1 MREHSETGCFMP
13 TIVPAYAAIL
23 ALMFIALSLRVIGLR
38 RSSKVALGAG
48 SNAALERRIRVQ
60 ANFAEYVPLALLLL
74 AFAEFR
80 GWPAWTLHALAAALV
95 VGRLSHAYGVA
106 RTDEDSRFRVT
117 GMAMTF
123 TVLGLTAFGLLVSII
138 V

>member
-1 MREHSETGCFMP
+1 ML

-38 RSSKVALGAG
+38 RSSKVALGVG
-48 SNAALERRIRVQ
+48 GHTALERRIRVQ

-74 AFAEFR
+74 AFAEFA
-80 GWPAWTLHALAAALV
+80 GWPSWILHSLAVSLLA
-95 VGRLSHAYGVA
+95 GRLAHAYGVS
-106 RTDEDSRFRVT
+106 RTDEDFRFRVT

-123 TVLGLTAFGLLVSII
+123 TVLGLTACGLLISTIM
-138 V
+138 